1 MSIISKIDLHT
12 QGDPFEVT
20 VGGSDNPG
28 SLQVENPNTHPPL
41 SSDDEGVYT
50 CEIADE
56 TGERNSLHVGLYL
69 SGFSGEQACCLI
81 NVVSAVIL

>member
-1 MSIISKIDLHT
+1 MSIISKIDLHS

-41 SSDDEGVYT
+41 SSDNEGVYT

-56 TGERNSLHVGLYL
+56 TVETNFLYVGLYL
-69 SGFSGEQACCLI
+69 NGFSGKQTY
-81 NVVSAVIL
+81 